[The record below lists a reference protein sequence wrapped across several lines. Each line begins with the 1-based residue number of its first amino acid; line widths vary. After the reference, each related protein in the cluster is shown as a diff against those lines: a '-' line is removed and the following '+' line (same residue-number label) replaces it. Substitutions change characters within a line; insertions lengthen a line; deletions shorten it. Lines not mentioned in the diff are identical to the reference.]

1 MKTLSL
7 GPMIARSSAL
17 FLLMRLPG
25 RIRRTSRC
33 PLCGPKGRVWAWAPN
48 SNPRRTPRLAPTR
61 RAARSALDT
70 LTGAEALAKDI
81 PRAHFRGKVCLT
93 SLRLHTC
100 TLGQPPGRAA
110 MALVQTRAPE
120 DRSKVPKATSQ
131 HMRPTRGFPRNGSG
145 PPSDA
150 KAQRRAARNRD
161 RCQSWAP
168 LRSHQDHDIG
178 ASGPGRRR
186 DRELFGHGVVGPGRR
201 EDTVELDR
209 CRGHGV
215 TLEHHDVAA
224 SIGRRPD

>member
-1 MKTLSL
+1 
-7 GPMIARSSAL
+7 MIARSSAL

-25 RIRRTSRC
+25 RIRRTSPC
-33 PLCGPKGRVWAWAPN
+33 LLCGPKGRVWAWAPN

-81 PRAHFRGKVCLT
+81 PRAYFRGKACLT
-93 SLRLHTC
+93 SLGLHTC
-100 TLGQPPGRAA
+100 PLGQPPGRAA

-120 DRSKVPKATSQ
+120 DRPKVPKVTSQ

-161 RCQSWAP
+161 RCQSWP
-168 LRSHQDHDIG
+168 LYGVTRITISEPV
-178 ASGPGRRR
+178 GPV
-186 DRELFGHGVVGPGRR
+186 GVVIESSSVTGSWVQV
-201 EDTVELDR
+201 VER
-209 CRGHGV
+209 IPSNS
-215 TLEHHDVAA
+215 TDV
-224 SIGRRPD
+224 GGTG